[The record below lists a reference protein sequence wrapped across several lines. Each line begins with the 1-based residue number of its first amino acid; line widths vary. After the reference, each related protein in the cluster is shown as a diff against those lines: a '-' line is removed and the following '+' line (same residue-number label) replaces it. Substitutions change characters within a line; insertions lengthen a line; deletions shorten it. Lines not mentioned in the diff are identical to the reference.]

1 MTTPFNSFASLS
13 VVIPTHNR
21 AALLPAAIASVRA
34 QAHPALE
41 LIVVDDGSTD
51 ETAEIVRA
59 RGDVDV
65 YVRQESAGQAAAR
78 NAGIRRAG
86 GGSGSGFWIRTTCG
100 RRTRCG
106 CMRRRSPSTA
116 RSRSCWANFN
126 MTLDTDQMT
135 FTTPRFLKRALDLRR
150 RK

>member
-34 QAHPALE
+34 QAHPSLE

-59 RGDVDV
+59 RADIDM

-86 GGSGSGFWIRTTCG
+86 GGVDRVSGFGRPADAGRAAAACAGG
-100 RRTRCG
+100 RRA
-106 CMRRRSPSTA
+106 RRA
-116 RSRSCWANFN
+116 A
-126 MTLDTDQMT
+126 D
-135 FTTPRFLKRALDLRR
+135 RAGRISI
-150 RK
+150 

>member
-59 RGDVDV
+59 RADIDV

-86 GGSGSGFWIRTTCG
+86 GVDRVSGFGRPADAGRAAAACAGG
-100 RRTRCG
+100 RRA
-106 CMRRRSPSTA
+106 RRA
-116 RSRSCWANFN
+116 A
-126 MTLDTDQMT
+126 D
-135 FTTPRFLKRALDLRR
+135 RAGRISI
-150 RK
+150 